1 MIAFFLLYIFTFL
14 RKIFTLKQS
23 LFILLA
29 LLLFGCNQK
38 KKSDSATKKT
48 NDSLG
53 YYNKLL
59 SDDKKSFELKTVAS
73 KKAIELAEKSA
84 NSQSKRDALLNI
96 ISFQVL
102 NQDYYRFNYA
112 YKSLLEDAIASKDSL
127 NIANAYRF
135 KASYLKNNAVYD
147 SAFYFYGKSEK
158 IFKNLND
165 QENLGNVLLNK
176 SVTQFYA
183 NDFLRA
189 DVTATNAYSILK
201 NLDDKY
207 KIYVILTVLGNV
219 NSELSNY
226 EKALDYHK
234 EALEIIEKYDIDN
247 EQHPRATSL
256 NNIGHT
262 YKLQKNYKEA
272 ITYFNLALENKKLL
286 EDTPDLY
293 VLLLDNLAY
302 CKLKIKNYSSLPGM
316 FLESLKIS
324 DSLKLY
330 SNSIYTLN
338 HLSEFYAEKKDY
350 INARKCSEKAMKLSE
365 ITKLPVDILSA
376 LKQGSLVF
384 PSDEAKKFSQD
395 YIRINDSLQ
404 QTERKSQEK
413 FARIQ
418 LETDEIIQEKEG
430 LVEKNRTLLY
440 VFVVSFIVVVLLFV
454 VRAQRARTRELLYK
468 QAQQKANED
477 IYNLMMSQQT
487 VIDESRNKE
496 KKRLAQDLHDGV
508 LGRMFGLRLNLD
520 SLNNNNDEETVNRR
534 LELLNELKTI
544 EQDIREISHDLN
556 REKLVLINNFVSIV
570 HNLLEEQRNSYSVNL
585 IYTIDTTINWD
596 KINNSVKINLYRILQ
611 EGLQNINKYANAK
624 NISAEI
630 KGDKE
635 NIYLKIKDDGIG
647 FDVNK
652 KSKGIGMQNMIART
666 HECQGIIDVNSEK
679 NNGTQITITIPKV
692 TKQITVEQ
700 A

>member
-1 MIAFFLLYIFTFL
+1 
-14 RKIFTLKQS
+14 LKQS
-23 LFILLA
+23 LFILLVF
-29 LLLFGCNQK
+29 LFFSCNQK
-38 KKSDSATKKT
+38 KQSESAITKT
-48 NDSLG
+48 NDSLI
-53 YYNKLL
+53 YYSKILA
-59 SDDKKSFELKTVAS
+59 DDKKSFELKTVAS
-73 KKAIELAEKSA
+73 KKAIELAEKKE
-84 NSQSKRDALLNI
+84 NNQSKRDALLNVI
-96 ISFQVL
+96 TFQVL
-102 NQDYYRFNYA
+102 NQDYYRFDYA
-112 YKSLLEDAIASKDSL
+112 YKTLLENAIIAKDSL

-165 QENLGNVLLNK
+165 EENLGNVLLNK
-176 SVTQFYA
+176 SATQYFA

-189 DVTATNAYSILK
+189 DVTGARAYNILK

-207 KIYVILTVLGNV
+207 RIYLTLTILGNI
-219 NSELSNY
+219 NNELNEY
-226 EKALDYHK
+226 DKALDYHK
-234 EALEIIEKYDIDN
+234 KALEIIEKYYIDDS
-247 EQHPRATSL
+247 QHPKATAL

-262 YKLQKNYKEA
+262 YKLQKKYKEA
-272 ITYFNLALENKKLL
+272 IDYFNLALENKKLIN
-286 EDTPDLY
+286 DTPDLY

-302 CKLKIKNYSSLPGM
+302 CKLKIKDHSSLPGM

-330 SNSIYTLN
+330 SNSIYSLN
-338 HLSEFYAEKKDY
+338 HLSEFYAEKND
-350 INARKCSEKAMKLSE
+350 IENARKCSEKAMRLAQ

-376 LKQGSLVF
+376 LKQSSLVF
-384 PSDEAKKFSQD
+384 PSDEAKKYSQD

-404 QTERKSQEK
+404 QKERKSQEK

-430 LVEKNRTLLY
+430 LVERNRNLLY
-440 VFVVSFIVVVLLFV
+440 IFLATIVVAILLFV

-477 IYNLMMSQQT
+477 IYNLMMSQQAI
-487 VIDESRNKE
+487 IDESRNKE

-520 SLNNNNDEETVNRR
+520 SLNNNNDEETVKRR
-534 LELLNELKTI
+534 LDLLNELKTI

-570 HNLLEEQRNSYSVNL
+570 HNLLEEQRSSYQADLS
-585 IYTIDTTINWD
+585 YTIDNNVNWD
-596 KINNSVKINLYRILQ
+596 KINNAVKINMYRILQ
-611 EGLQNINKYANAK
+611 EGLQNINKYAGAK
-624 NISAEI
+624 NINVEI
-630 KGDKE
+630 SGDSE
-635 NIYLKIKDDGIG
+635 NLYLKINDDGIG

-652 KSKGIGMQNMIART
+652 KSKGIGMQNMISRT
-666 HECQGIIDVNSEK
+666 HDCQGIIDINSK
-679 NNGTQITITIPKV
+679 KDNGTQIVITIPIE
-692 TKQITVEQ
+692 TKQIIVEQ
-700 A
+700 E